1 MYELYSDSARTA
13 VWSSAGASSSGTGA
27 AQDYTIYGR
36 IEGSQYVTPA
46 AYTDTITVTV
56 NY

>member
-1 MYELYSDSARTA
+1 MYAIRSYYEATLVEQALLMALGRQRPTDEVLLHSD
-13 VWSSAGASSSGTGA
+13 
-27 AQDYTIYGR
+27 Q
-36 IEGSQYVTPA
+36 GSQYVTPA